1 MTEVSCA
8 LEEEWRVEVRAEEDS
23 ERTVKCFKTN
33 TKLLFVKHCLGLL
46 YFNLY
51 KLQLFFFNVV
61 RLINLSNNSSG
72 IYLKCLACI
81 TCEMLLAIS
90 SVTENNS
97 KR

>member
-1 MTEVSCA
+1 M
-8 LEEEWRVEVRAEEDS
+8 EVRAEEDS

-33 TKLLFVKHCLGLL
+33 TKLLFVKNCLGLL

-51 KLQLFFFNVV
+51 KLQLFFFFFNVI

-72 IYLKCLACI
+72 IYFTFLASI
-81 TCEMLLAIS
+81 TCEMLLAIN